1 MTDSVLGSIAGYNN
15 LSNSA
20 KALFAEVLQDQVG
33 GLAGTTF
40 TPITGGTLAVGQ
52 GAGGVVQ
59 GVVVTDTGAA
69 VTAELNAGSLQVNV
83 GLPAGVAVAF
93 QGQPT
98 GVAPGTGLAYV
109 SGLIEDAM
117 GPEAS
122 VAKDA
127 LLKGTAAIFNAVG
140 ATAENVN
147 VNIVSLNGSGSDGTG
162 NVTFTGQTESTD
174 VMAFVMSGLTPNQTL
189 VLQDV
194 QSSLI
199 VGGGTIQLQGS
210 NGAVIAAD
218 TANQVIIGGIGNDTL
233 IGGGG
238 HDTLTGGEGANVF
251 GVNTASGSLVLADFD
266 VKVDK
271 LAFDFDGINR
281 WEDLGPYFT
290 GVTTDAQG
298 NAVAEF
304 GDLYNITF
312 VGVRAEDIT
321 TDFLKFD
328 I

>member
-1 MTDSVLGSIAGYNN
+1 MTDSVLGSIAGYND

-20 KALFAEVLQDQVG
+20 RALFAEVLQDQVG

-40 TPITGGTLAVGQ
+40 TPITGGTLAVGN
-52 GAGGVVQ
+52 GAGGIVQ
-59 GVVVTDTGAA
+59 GVVITDTGAA
-69 VTAELNAGSLQVNV
+69 VTAELNAGTLQVNV

-98 GVAPGTGLAYV
+98 AVAPAAGQAYV

-117 GPEAS
+117 GPAAS
-122 VAKDA
+122 VAKEA
-127 LLKGTAAIFNAVG
+127 LLKGTAALFNVVG
-140 ATAENVN
+140 AAANNVN
-147 VNIVSLNGSGSDGTG
+147 VNVVSLNGSSSNGTG
-162 NVTFTGQTESTD
+162 NVTFTGQADSTD
-174 VMAFVMSGLTPNQTL
+174 VMAFVMTSLTPNQTL
-189 VLQDV
+189 VVQDV
-194 QSSLI
+194 NAALI
-199 VGGGTIQLQGS
+199 VGGGTIQVQGS

-218 TANQVIIGGIGNDTL
+218 TANQVIIGGAGNDTL

-238 HDTLTGGEGANVF
+238 NDTLTGGAGANVF
-251 GVNTASGSLVLADFD
+251 GVNTASGSMVLADFD

-271 LAFDFDGINR
+271 LAFDFDGINS
-281 WEDLGPYFT
+281 WDDLAPYFT

-298 NAVAEF
+298 NAVAQF

-312 VGVRAEDIT
+312 VGLRAEDIT

-328 I
+328 L

>member
-1 MTDSVLGSIAGYNN
+1 MTDSVLGSIAGYDN
-15 LSNSA
+15 LSDSA

-33 GLAGTTF
+33 GLTGTTF
-40 TPITGGTLAVGQ
+40 TTITGGTLAVGQ

-59 GVVVTDTGAA
+59 GVVVTDAGAA

-98 GVAPGTGLAYV
+98 AVAPAAGQAYV
-109 SGLIEDAM
+109 SGLIEEAM
-117 GPEAS
+117 GPAAS
-122 VAKDA
+122 VAKEA
-127 LLKGTAAIFNAVG
+127 LLKGTTAIFDSMG
-140 ATAENVN
+140 ATAESVN
-147 VNIVSLNGSGSDGTG
+147 VNIVSLNGSSSNGTG
-162 NVTFTGQTESTD
+162 NVTFTGQADSSD
-174 VMAFVMSGLTPNQTL
+174 VMAFVMSSLTPNQTL
-189 VLQDV
+189 VMQDV
-194 QSSLI
+194 NAALI
-199 VGGGTIQLQGS
+199 VGGGSVQVQGS

-218 TANQVIIGGIGNDTL
+218 TANQVIIGGAGNDTL

-251 GVNTASGSLVLADFD
+251 GVNTASGSLVLADFN

-271 LAFDFDGINR
+271 LAFNFDGINR

-298 NAVAEF
+298 NAVAQF

-312 VGVRAEDIT
+312 VGLRPEDIT

>member
-1 MTDSVLGSIAGYNN
+1 MTDSVIGSLAGYNN
-15 LSNSA
+15 LSDEA
-20 KALFAEVLQDQVG
+20 KALFAEVLKDQVG

-59 GVVVTDTGAA
+59 GVVVTDAGAA
-69 VTAELNAGSLQVNV
+69 VTAELNAGSLHVNV
-83 GLPAGVAVAF
+83 GLPAGMAVAF

-98 GVAPGTGLAYV
+98 AVAPDTALAYV
-109 SGLIEDAM
+109 NGLIQDAM
-117 GPEAS
+117 GSEESIPKAS
-122 VAKDA
+122 
-127 LLKGTAAIFNAVG
+127 LINGTAALLNAVG

-147 VNIVSLNGSGSDGTG
+147 INVVNLNGSSSDGTG
-162 NVTFTGQTESTD
+162 NVTFTGQADSND
-174 VMAFVMSGLTPNQTL
+174 VIAFVMNSLTPNQTL
-189 VLQDV
+189 VMQDV
-194 QSSLI
+194 NAALI
-199 VGGGTIQLQGS
+199 VGFGSVQLQGS

-218 TANQVIIGGIGNDTL
+218 VSDQVIIGGAGNDTL

-238 HDTLTGGEGANVF
+238 HDTLAGGEGANVF

-281 WEDLGPYFT
+281 WEDLGPFFT

-298 NAVAEF
+298 NAVAQF

-312 VGVRAEDIT
+312 VGLRVEDIT

>member
-1 MTDSVLGSIAGYNN
+1 MTDSVLGSVSGYDN
-15 LSNSA
+15 LSADA
-20 KALFAEVLQDQVG
+20 KGLLSNLLQDQVG
-33 GLAGTTF
+33 GLAATTL

-52 GAGGVVQ
+52 GAGGIVQ
-59 GVVVTDTGAA
+59 GVVITNTGSA

-83 GLPAGVAVAF
+83 GLPPGVVLAFEGLPTAVAPTA
-93 QGQPT
+93 GQT
-98 GVAPGTGLAYV
+98 YV
-109 SGLIEDAM
+109 SDLIERAM

-122 VAKDA
+122 FAKEA
-127 LLKGTAAIFNAVG
+127 LLKGTAAIFNTVG

-147 VNIVSLNGSGSDGTG
+147 VNVVHLNGSSSNGSGTI
-162 NVTFTGQTESTD
+162 TFTDQAGSTD
-174 VMAFVMSGLTPNQTL
+174 VMAFVMGSLTPNQTL

-199 VGGGTIQLQGS
+199 IGAGSVQVQGS
-210 NGAVIAAD
+210 NSAVIAAD
-218 TANQVIIGGIGNDTL
+218 AASQLIIGGAGNDTL

-238 HDTLTGGEGANVF
+238 HDTLAGGEGANVF
-251 GVNTASGSLVLADFD
+251 GVNTASGSLVLADFN

-271 LAFDFDGINR
+271 LAFDFDGINH
-281 WEDLGPYFT
+281 WEDLAPFFT

-298 NAVAEF
+298 NAIAQF
-304 GDLYNITF
+304 GDFYNITF
-312 VGVRAEDIT
+312 VGLRPEDIT

>member
-1 MTDSVLGSIAGYNN
+1 MTDSVLGSVSGYDN
-15 LSNSA
+15 LSDGA

-40 TPITGGTLAVGQ
+40 TSISGGTLAVGQ
-52 GAGGVVQ
+52 GAGGFMQ
-59 GVVVTDTGAA
+59 GVLITDTGAA
-69 VTAELNAGSLQVNV
+69 VTAELNAGSLHVNV

-98 GVAPGTGLAYV
+98 AVAPAAGQAYV

-127 LLKGTAAIFNAVG
+127 LLKGTTAIFDAMG

-147 VNIVSLNGSGSDGTG
+147 VNIVSLNGSGSNGTG
-162 NVTFTGQTESTD
+162 NVTFTGQTGSTD

-218 TANQVIIGGIGNDTL
+218 TANQVILGGAGNDTL

-271 LAFDFDGINR
+271 LAFNFDGINR
-281 WEDLGPYFT
+281 WEDLGPFFT

-298 NAVAEF
+298 NAVAQF

-312 VGVRAEDIT
+312 VGLRAEDIT

>member
-1 MTDSVLGSIAGYNN
+1 MTDSVLGSVSGYDN
-15 LSNSA
+15 LSDGA

-33 GLAGTTF
+33 GLASTTF
-40 TPITGGTLAVGQ
+40 TPVPGGTLAVGQ

-59 GVVVTDTGAA
+59 GVLITDTGAA

-98 GVAPGTGLAYV
+98 AVAPAAGQAYV

-162 NVTFTGQTESTD
+162 NVTFTGQTGSTD

-218 TANQVIIGGIGNDTL
+218 TANQVILGGAGNDTL

-271 LAFDFDGINR
+271 LAFNFDGINS
-281 WEDLGPYFT
+281 WEDLGTYFT

-298 NAVAEF
+298 NAVAQF